1 MEQFIEFAFNHWDL
15 FLLLVVILALLAGQS
30 WLGRLRGYAEI
41 EPQQAVQTMNHDDAV
56 LLDVREDG
64 EVEKGRVAGAVHIP
78 LSKLGARKDE
88 LEKHRQSP
96 IIVACRSGNRS
107 AKAAAMLRKEGYEPI
122 YNLKGGMLAWQNAG
136 LPVTAHRHGKRK

>member
-30 WLGRLRGYAEI
+30 WLGRLRGYTDI

-64 EVEKGRVAGAVHIP
+64 EVEKGRISGSVHIP

-88 LEKHRQSP
+88 LEKHRQGP

-107 AKAAAMLRKEGYEPI
+107 GKAAAMLRKEGYEPV

-136 LPVTAHRHGKRK
+136 LPVTAHRRGKRK